1 VSEAAARA
9 WELLSDGDIA
19 ARGQEIVWSAS
30 RPWLMIWRGTPERR
44 AVLLANPDQ
53 WLRSAAPASDIAY
66 ALVDAQG
73 RTIAGKRAT
82 QATGRAAIRTAAE
95 TQLPWTIYAAS
106 VAPASVASLMLRQR
120 YLLSG
125 IGVMVSFLIL
135 GTYFVARAIRREAE
149 VARMQSDFVSSV
161 SHEFRSPLTTMRQ
174 LSEILSLGRVPSEER
189 RQLYYETLVRETTRL
204 QRVVEALLNFGQM
217 ESGTRM
223 YRFEQLD
230 VAAVIRRAVADFQQD
245 LTGSARPI
253 ELHQPQHSC
262 TVEAD
267 REAIAVALRNL
278 LDNAVKYSPDPTP
291 VVLEWKRQDGH
302 VAIAVHD
309 HGPGVAE
316 TEQRAIFQKFVRGA
330 AATAGNVKGS
340 GLGLAMVRDIVA
352 AHRGQVT
359 VASKP
364 GKGSTFTM
372 LLPASEHLS

>member
-1 VSEAAARA
+1 MR
-9 WELLSDGDIA
+9 
-19 ARGQEIVWSAS
+19 
-30 RPWLMIWRGTPERR
+30 
-44 AVLLANPDQ
+44 
-53 WLRSAAPASDIAY
+53 APASDIEY

-73 RTIAGKRAT
+73 RTIAGKRSSPA
-82 QATGRAAIRTAAE
+82 AGRAAIRPAAE

-106 VAPASVASLMLRQR
+106 VAPASAASLMLRQR

-174 LSEILSLGRVPSEER
+174 LSEILALGRAPSEER
-189 RQLYYETLVRETTRL
+189 RQLYYDTLVRETTRL

-217 ESGTRM
+217 ESGTRR

-230 VAAVIRRAVADFQQD
+230 VASVIRHAVSDFQQE
-245 LTGSARPI
+245 LTGSTRAI
-253 ELHQPQHSC
+253 QLNQPDDAC
-262 TVEAD
+262 TIEAD

-291 VVLEWKRQDGH
+291 VVLEWRRQNGH

-309 HGPGVAE
+309 DGPGIAE
-316 TEQRAIFQKFVRGA
+316 AEQRAIFQKFVRGA
-330 AATAGNVKGS
+330 AATVGNVKGS

-372 LLPASEHLS
+372 LLPASEHA